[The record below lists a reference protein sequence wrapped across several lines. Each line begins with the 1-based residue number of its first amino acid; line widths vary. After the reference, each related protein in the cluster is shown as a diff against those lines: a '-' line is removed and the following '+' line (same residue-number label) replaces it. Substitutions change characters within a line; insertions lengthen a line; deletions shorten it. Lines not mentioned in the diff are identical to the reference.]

1 MSNLEGYGKIYD
13 STWWGVGRDNNIS
26 WGIVYANLGSIAPQ
40 LVSAFK
46 TRVEADGGSVENTAC
61 LTTDLEF
68 LTQNP

>member
-46 TRVEADGGSVENTAC
+46 TRVEADGGSVLGGSCLLTDVTF
-61 LTTDLEF
+61 LTT
-68 LTQNP
+68 NP